1 MNAEF
6 RYGKD
11 RLTVAMA
18 MQIASGNLKAVL
30 PPDTINRIRESQ
42 QSVQKIVEEDTTVYG
57 INTGFGVLANT
68 KVSEEDTRTLQYK
81 ILQSH
86 SVGVG
91 IPVLPDI
98 VKLMM
103 ITKVHSLAQGYSGVQ
118 LQTIERIIW
127 HIENDVLPVVPEQGS
142 VGASGDL
149 APLAH
154 LFLPLIG
161 LGEVFTRIDGKASQS
176 RNSTG
181 FISHDAAGFTR
192 IGSKEMLSK
201 FGLSP
206 LQLGPKEGLALING
220 TQFILAFAVKAVLRL
235 HNCLEAADVIGAMS
249 LEALTGTKAPFDER
263 LHRLR
268 PFEGSQLVAQ
278 RLRLLL
284 HDSAIMQSHIDC
296 GRVQDPYSLRCMPQV
311 HGASRN
317 AWLHLKQ
324 LTEIELNSVTDNPI
338 IFSARDTISGGNFH
352 GQPLA
357 LPLDYD
363 CFAAAE
369 VGNIS
374 DRRCYLLLEGKW
386 GLPMLLM
393 RNVGLNSGFMIPQY
407 TTAALVTENKTLCFP
422 ASADSIP
429 TSLGQEDHV
438 SMGSISGRKLD
449 KILDNLEYILAI
461 ELLSAC
467 QAIEFRQPLK
477 SSALLE
483 FAHDYVRRF
492 VGFAE
497 EDRIFGDDIK
507 QVAGI
512 IQDFSF
518 VAELNDFASGKG
530 IKLNDNFA
538 EFLLPLR

>member
-1 MNAEF
+1 MSKTFQYGIDKLTISIATSLAANTIKGLLSNDAIKKINA
-6 RYGKD
+6 
-11 RLTVAMA
+11 
-18 MQIASGNLKAVL
+18 
-30 PPDTINRIRESQ
+30 SQ
-42 QSVQKIVEEDTTVYG
+42 QYVQQIVDNDTTVYG
-57 INTGFGVLANT
+57 INTGFGILSNT
-68 KVSEEDTRTLQYK
+68 KISAADTQTLQHK

-91 IPVLPDI
+91 DPIPAEVA
-98 VKLMM
+98 KLMM
-103 ITKVHSLAQGYSGVQ
+103 ITKVHALAQGYSGVQ
-118 LQTIERIIW
+118 LATLQRIIW
-127 HIENDVLPVVPEQGS
+127 HIENDIIPVVPEKGS

-161 LGEVFTRIDGKASQS
+161 LGEVYAVQGANKNECVRMNTSDLLKQRQLA
-176 RNSTG
+176 
-181 FISHDAAGFTR
+181 
-192 IGSKEMLSK
+192 
-201 FGLSP
+201 P

-220 TQFILAFAVKAVLRL
+220 TQFILSFAVKAVQRM
-235 HNCLEAADVIGAMS
+235 HNCLEAADIIGAMS
-249 LEALTGTKAPFDER
+249 LEALTGTKSPFDER
-263 LHRLR
+263 LHILR
-268 PFEGSQLVAQ
+268 PFAGNKLVAQ

-284 HDSAIMQSHIDC
+284 KDSAIMQSHVDC

-317 AWLHLKQ
+317 AWLHLKD
-324 LTEIELNSVTDNPI
+324 LTEIELNAVTDNPI
-338 IFSARDTISGGNFH
+338 IFNAEDTISGGNFH

-357 LPLDYD
+357 LPLDYA

-369 VGNIS
+369 IGNIS

-393 RNVGLNSGFMIPQY
+393 KDVGLNSGFMIPQY

-438 SMGSISGRKLD
+438 SMGSISGRKLN
-449 KILDNLEYILAI
+449 KVLENLEYILAI

-467 QAIEFRQPLK
+467 QAIEFRAPLK

-483 FAHDYVRRF
+483 FAHDCVREF
-492 VGFAE
+492 VGFAA
-497 EDRIFGDDIK
+497 EDRIFADDINK
-507 QVAGI
+507 VAGI
-512 IQDFSF
+512 IKDFSF
-518 VAELNDFASGKG
+518 VDKVNAFAEQRSV
-530 IKLNDNFA
+530 KLNDKYNNFS
-538 EFLLPLR
+538 L

>member
-1 MNAEF
+1 MSAVFN
-6 RYGKD
+6 YGTEQLNI
-11 RLTVAMA
+11 RQA
-18 MQIASGNLKAVL
+18 IAIATGNMKAVL
-30 PPDTINRIRESQ
+30 NDKAL
-42 QSVQKIVEEDTTVYG
+42 QKINTSRNYVQQIVENDTTVYG
-57 INTGFGVLANT
+57 INTGFGILSNT
-68 KVSEEDTRTLQYK
+68 KISAADTQTLQHK

-91 IPVLPDI
+91 DAIPVEI
-98 VKLMM
+98 ARLMM
-103 ITKVHSLAQGYSGVQ
+103 ITKVHALAQGYSGVQ
-118 LQTIERIIW
+118 PETLQRINW
-127 HIENDVLPVVPEQGS
+127 HIENDIIPVVPEKGS

-161 LGEVFTRIDGKASQS
+161 LGSVMIAKGKMRMDTSDGEYIQVSSSEVLKRY
-176 RNSTG
+176 
-181 FISHDAAGFTR
+181 
-192 IGSKEMLSK
+192 
-201 FGLSP
+201 GLEP

-220 TQFILAFAVKAVLRL
+220 TQFILSFAVKAVQRM
-235 HNCLEAADVIGAMS
+235 HNCLEAADIIGAMS
-249 LEALTGTKAPFDER
+249 LEALTGTKSPFDTR
-263 LHRLR
+263 LHDLR
-268 PFEGSQLVAQ
+268 PFAGNQLVAQ

-284 HDSAIMQSHIDC
+284 KDSAIMQSHVDC

-317 AWLHLKQ
+317 AWLHLKE
-324 LTEIELNSVTDNPI
+324 LTEIELNAVTDNPI
-338 IFSARDTISGGNFH
+338 IFGADDTISGGNFH

-357 LPLDYD
+357 LPLDYA

-369 VGNIS
+369 IGNIS

-393 RNVGLNSGFMIPQY
+393 KDVGLNSGFMIPQY

-438 SMGSISGRKLD
+438 SMGSISGRKLNTV
-449 KILDNLEYILAI
+449 LDNLEYILAI

-467 QAIEFRQPLK
+467 QAIEFRRPLK

-483 FAHDYVRRF
+483 FAHDHIRQF
-492 VGFAE
+492 VGFAS
-497 EDRIFGDDIK
+497 EDRIFSDDINR
-507 QVAGI
+507 VAGTI
-512 IQDFSF
+512 KDFSF
-518 VAELNDFASGKG
+518 VEKLDAFAKASG
-530 IKLNDNFA
+530 ISLNEGHKKFQ
-538 EFLLPLR
+538 L

>member
-1 MNAEF
+1 MNTVF
-6 RYGKD
+6 NYGID
-11 RLTVAMA
+11 HLTVKLA
-18 MQIASGNLKAVL
+18 IAIAAGKVKAVL
-30 PPDTINRIRESQ
+30 NDAAIARVVTSQ
-42 QSVQKIVEEDTTVYG
+42 QYVQQIVDNDTTVYG
-57 INTGFGVLANT
+57 INTGFGILSNT
-68 KVSEEDTRTLQYK
+68 KISAADTTTLQHK

-91 IPVLPDI
+91 NPIPVE
-98 VKLMM
+98 VAKLMLV
-103 ITKVHSLAQGYSGVQ
+103 TKVHALAQGYSGVQ
-118 LQTIERIIW
+118 LTTLQRILW
-127 HIENDVLPVVPEQGS
+127 HIDNNIIPFVPEKGS

-161 LGEVFTRIDGKASQS
+161 LGKCYVPGNKTN
-176 RNSTG
+176 NSEYTLT
-181 FISHDAAGFTR
+181 DTAA
-192 IGSKEMLSK
+192 LLQQQ
-201 FGLSP
+201 GLAA

-220 TQFILAFAVKAVLRL
+220 TQFILSFAVKAVQRM
-235 HNCLEAADVIGAMS
+235 HNCLQAADIIGAMS
-249 LEALTGTKAPFDER
+249 LEALTGTKSPFDER
-263 LHRLR
+263 LHQLR
-268 PFEGSQLVAQ
+268 PFAGNQLVAQ

-284 HDSAIMQSHIDC
+284 KDSAIMQSHIDC

-317 AWLHLKQ
+317 AWLHLKE
-324 LTEIELNSVTDNPI
+324 LTEIELNAVTDNPI
-338 IFSARDTISGGNFH
+338 IFNASDTISGGNFH

-357 LPLDYD
+357 LPLDYA

-393 RNVGLNSGFMIPQY
+393 KDVGLNSGFMIPQY

-438 SMGSISGRKLD
+438 SMGSISGRKLNQV
-449 KILDNLEYILAI
+449 LDNLEFIQAI

-467 QAIEFRQPLK
+467 QAIEFRRPLK
-477 SSALLE
+477 SSELLE
-483 FAHDYVRRF
+483 FAHNHVRQQ
-492 VGFAE
+492 VGFAS
-497 EDRIFGDDIK
+497 EDRIFADDINK
-507 QVAGI
+507 VAGMI
-512 IQDFSF
+512 KDFSF
-518 VAELNDFASGKG
+518 VD
-530 IKLNDNFA
+530 KLSAFA
-538 EFLLPLR
+538 EERGVALNGGYAAFE

>member
-1 MNAEF
+1 MDREF
-6 RYGKD
+6 FYGKD
-11 RLTVAMA
+11 ELTVQKAAMLA
-18 MQIASGNLKAVL
+18 EGSLHGILNSDVKEK
-30 PPDTINRIRESQ
+30 INRSHQHVRNM
-42 QSVQKIVEEDTTVYG
+42 VDAGKTVYG
-57 INTGFGVLANT
+57 VTTGFGILANS
-68 KVSEEDTRTLQYK
+68 KISEEDAATLQYK

-91 IPVLPDI
+91 DPIPLEFA
-98 VKLMM
+98 KLML
-103 ITKVHSLAQGYSGVQ
+103 ITKVHALSQGYSGVQ
-118 LQTIERIIW
+118 LSTIERILW
-127 HIENDVLPVVPEQGS
+127 HIDNDIIPIVPEKGS

-161 LGEVFTRIDGKASQS
+161 LGEVYHQGK
-176 RNSTG
+176 RYRTP
-181 FISHDAAGFTR
+181 DV
-192 IGSKEMLSK
+192 LSK
-201 FGLSP
+201 FNLSP
-206 LQLGPKEGLALING
+206 IKLGPKEGLALING
-220 TQFILAFAVKAVLRL
+220 TQFILSYSIKAVQRMQS
-235 HNCLEAADVIGAMS
+235 CLEAADIIGAMS

-263 LHRLR
+263 LHDLR
-268 PFEGSQLVAQ
+268 PFEGNKLVAQ

-284 HDSAIMQSHIDC
+284 KDSAIMQSHIDC

-324 LTEIELNSVTDNPI
+324 LTETEANSVTDNPVV
-338 IFSARDTISGGNFH
+338 FGEDDTISGGNFH

-357 LPLDYD
+357 LPLDYA

-369 VGNIS
+369 IGNIS

-393 RNVGLNSGFMIPQY
+393 NKVGLNSGFMIPQY

-422 ASADSIP
+422 SSADSIP

-438 SMGSISGRKLD
+438 SMGSISGRKLNTV
-449 KILDNLEYILAI
+449 LDNLEYILAI
-461 ELLSAC
+461 ELLCSC
-467 QAIEFRQPLK
+467 QAIEFRRPLK
-477 SSALLE
+477 SSAILE

-497 EDRIFGDDIK
+497 EDRIFANDIDAIK
-507 QVAGI
+507 KI
-512 IQDFSF
+512 ISDFSF
-518 VAELNDFASGKG
+518 VQNVNEFTSSRGVQLNKDFEQF
-530 IKLNDNFA
+530 NY
-538 EFLLPLR
+538 

>member
-1 MNAEF
+1 MQTF
-6 RYGKD
+6 SYGTD
-11 RLTVAMA
+11 HLTV
-18 MQIASGNLKAVL
+18 QHTIAIANNRMKGIL
-30 PPDTINRIRESQ
+30 DDRTIQKIRASQ
-42 QSVQKIVEEDTTVYG
+42 QYVQDIVSQQKTVYG
-57 INTGFGVLANT
+57 INTGFGILANT
-68 KVSEEDTRTLQYK
+68 PISEADTKTLQHK

-91 IPVLPDI
+91 APIPVEVAKIML
-98 VKLMM
+98 
-103 ITKVHSLAQGYSGVQ
+103 ITKVHALAQGYSGAQ
-118 LQTIERIIW
+118 LETLQRILW
-127 HIENDVLPVVPEQGS
+127 HIENDVIPVVPEKGS

-154 LFLPLIG
+154 LFLPLVG
-161 LGEVFTRIDGKASQS
+161 LGEVFYKDKRYKSADILQQFK
-176 RNSTG
+176 
-181 FISHDAAGFTR
+181 
-192 IGSKEMLSK
+192 
-201 FGLSP
+201 LSP
-206 LQLGPKEGLALING
+206 IQLGPKEGLALING
-220 TQFILAFAVKAVLRL
+220 TQFILSFAVKAVQRM
-235 HNCLEAADVIGAMS
+235 HNCLEAADIIGAMS

-263 LHRLR
+263 LHALR
-268 PFEGSQLVAQ
+268 PYAGSQLVAQ

-284 HDSAIMQSHIDC
+284 KDSDIMQSHVDC

-317 AWLHLKQ
+317 AWLHLKE
-324 LTEIELNSVTDNPI
+324 LTEIELNAVTDNPI
-338 IFSARDTISGGNFH
+338 VLGADDTISGGNFH

-357 LPLDYD
+357 LPLDYA

-393 RNVGLNSGFMIPQY
+393 KNVGLNSGFMIPQY

-438 SMGSISGRKLD
+438 SMGSISGRKVNT
-449 KILDNLEYILAI
+449 ILDNLEYILAI

-467 QAIEFRQPLK
+467 QAIEFRRPLK
-477 SSALLE
+477 SSAILE
-483 FAHDYVRRF
+483 FAHDYVRQF

-497 EDRIFGDDIK
+497 EDRIFADDINSIT
-507 QVAGI
+507 AI
-512 IQDFSF
+512 IKDFSF
-518 VAELNDFASGKG
+518 VEKVNAFAGGKKVLLNKG
-530 IKLNDNFA
+530 F
-538 EFLLPLR
+538 ERFT

>member
-1 MNAEF
+1 MNTEF

-11 RLTVAMA
+11 HLTVGIAIR
-18 MQIASGNLKAVL
+18 IASGKQKAIL
-30 PPDTINRIRESQ
+30 SSDTILRMQASQ
-42 QSVQKIVEEDTTVYG
+42 QAVQKIVAEDKTVYG
-57 INTGFGVLANT
+57 INTGFGILANT
-68 KVSEEDTRTLQYK
+68 KISEEDTRTLQYK

-91 IPVLPDI
+91 NAIPVEI
-98 VKLMM
+98 AKLML
-103 ITKVHSLAQGYSGVQ
+103 ITKVHALAQGYSGVQ
-118 LQTIERIIW
+118 LQTLKRIIW
-127 HIENDVLPVVPEQGS
+127 HIENDVIPVVPEKGS

-161 LGEVFTRIDGKASQS
+161 LGETLMNANGGTQMGANGDGWMRMKS
-176 RNSTG
+176 G
-181 FISHDAAGFTR
+181 DALG
-192 IGSKEMLSK
+192 K
-201 FGLSP
+201 FNLKP
-206 LQLGPKEGLALING
+206 IQLGPKEGLALING
-220 TQFILAFAVKAVLRL
+220 TQFILAFAIKAVQRL
-235 HNCLEAADVIGAMS
+235 HNCLEAADIIGAMS

-263 LHRLR
+263 LHGLR
-268 PFEGSQLVAQ
+268 PFEGNKLVAQ

-317 AWLHLKQ
+317 AWSHLKE
-324 LTEIELNSVTDNPI
+324 LTEIELNSVTDNPV
-338 IFSARDTISGGNFH
+338 IFSAEDTISGGNFH

-357 LPLDYD
+357 LPLDYA

-369 VGNIS
+369 AGNIS

-438 SMGSISGRKLD
+438 SMGSISGRKLNQV
-449 KILDNLEYILAI
+449 LDNLEYILAI

-467 QAIEFRQPLK
+467 QAIEFRRPLK
-477 SSALLE
+477 SSAILE
-483 FAHDYVRRF
+483 FAHDHVREF

-497 EDRIFGDDIK
+497 EDRIFADDINK
-507 QVAGI
+507 ITSI
-512 IQDFSF
+512 IRDFSF
-518 VAELNDFASGKG
+518 VENLNAFALTRHIELNENFHGFA
-530 IKLNDNFA
+530 L
-538 EFLLPLR
+538 